1 MRAATADGR
10 LFLDVRGASD
20 APPLLYLHGGP
31 GMGCDE
37 FLGWQGDRLGT
48 DLRVIGLDQRGVP
61 PADPLDGDPPLD
73 ENDLVAACEALR
85 ESLGLDR
92 WAVLGHA
99 FGGRFA
105 LRYAHR
111 HPDRVSAVVF
121 ENPGWDL
128 VEAERLRLPAAA
140 GLFDEI
146 GDAVSAARCRQLAT
160 EDLTDRWEARS
171 VVAELGDR
179 YLDLYV
185 HTPEARAELDKA
197 LSRHGYPDGDGN
209 RGWLLDTPDVMASM
223 VPLLVGLTV
232 PALLIKGRY
241 DLTTGPEQIAGFRR
255 HVPTGRVEMFDA
267 SAHFPQFE
275 EPDRYATS
283 VRAFVRAHS

>member
-1 MRAATADGR
+1 
-10 LFLDVRGASD
+10 
-20 APPLLYLHGGP
+20 
-31 GMGCDE
+31 
-37 FLGWQGDRLGT
+37 
-48 DLRVIGLDQRGVP
+48 VIGLDQHGVP
-61 PADPLDGDPPLD
+61 AANPLDGDAPLD

-111 HPDRVSAVVF
+111 HPDRLSAVVF

-128 VEAERLRLPAAA
+128 AEAERLRLPAAA
-140 GLFDEI
+140 ALFEEI
-146 GDAVSAARCRQLAT
+146 GDAVSAARCRRLAT
-160 EDLTDRWEARS
+160 EHLTDRWEARS

-185 HTPEARAELDKA
+185 HTPEARAELEKA
-197 LSRHGYPDGDGN
+197 LARHGDGHRYGVMDS
-209 RGWLLDTPDVMASM
+209 PDVMASM
-223 VPLLVGLTV
+223 VPLLAGLSV

-241 DLTTGPEQIAGFRR
+241 DLTTGPEQLDGFRR
-255 HVPTGRVEMFDA
+255 HVPAGRVEIFA
-267 SAHFPQFE
+267 SSAHFPQVE

-283 VRAFVRAHS
+283 VRAFVRAHA